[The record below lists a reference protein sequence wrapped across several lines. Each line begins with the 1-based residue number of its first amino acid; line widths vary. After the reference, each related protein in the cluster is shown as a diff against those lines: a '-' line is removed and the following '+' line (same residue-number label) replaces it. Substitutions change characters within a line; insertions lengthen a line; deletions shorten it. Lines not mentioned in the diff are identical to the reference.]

1 MILGPAAGRGESLM
15 PALRQGRAEEGVV
28 LDIEPQHRHPRG
40 PAEIRGRFD
49 QSVWRAVVV
58 RLAVDATYCKGDD
71 RPDLRRVHARQRDG
85 SPAAGGLSDDEV
97 GRTRFLGDHVVD
109 DPDIDQRSGMS
120 MAAAPYPVPTGA
132 TTK

>member
-1 MILGPAAGRGESLM
+1 MILGTAGGRGESLM
-15 PALRQGRAEEGVV
+15 TALRRGRSKEGVV
-28 LDIEPQHRHPRG
+28 LDIELQHRHPRV
-40 PAEIRGRFD
+40 PAEVRGRFD
-49 QSVWRAVVV
+49 QSVRGAVIV

-71 RPDLRRVHARQRDG
+71 RPDPRRVHARQRDG

-120 MAAAPYPVPTGA
+120 MAAAPYPLPTGA